1 MFHILKTH
9 TEHISMCQK
18 LFPDLDTR
26 ERSNPELSAGNY
38 LSISPENIRLT
49 FKMHDF
55 GTRNFVCLFHI
66 LKTHT
71 EHISMC
77 QKLFPDLDTRE
88 RSNPELSAGNYL
100 SISPENIRLTFKMH
114 DFGTRNFVIT
124 IYFYVITHPRN
135 DVHNK

>member
-1 MFHILKTH
+1 MTFSFCNLSLRLVSLICKVMFHILKTH

-55 GTRNFVCLFHI
+55 GTRH
-66 LKTHT
+66 
-71 EHISMC
+71 
-77 QKLFPDLDTRE
+77 
-88 RSNPELSAGNYL
+88 
-100 SISPENIRLTFKMH
+100 
-114 DFGTRNFVIT
+114 FVIT
-124 IYFYVITHPRN
+124 IYFYVILPMMYTINKKCPKNMQYNNSFMTKTHLFH
-135 DVHNK
+135 VLFKALALIQVKILYTW